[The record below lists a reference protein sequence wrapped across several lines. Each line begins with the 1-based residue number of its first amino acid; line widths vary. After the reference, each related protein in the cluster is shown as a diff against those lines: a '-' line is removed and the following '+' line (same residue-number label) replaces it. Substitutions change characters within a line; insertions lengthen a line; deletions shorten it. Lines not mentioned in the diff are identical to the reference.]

1 MKVHLWKYGEST
13 YDSDPIYD
21 DVIQD
26 YMYSIVRWDSRLNS
40 TSDKVDVEILHD
52 DSLTDSGLDTDGHA
66 AAFNSVIGVGT
77 NYSQHFSNGALR
89 NYIFR
94 PNARKSR
101 NLTIINSE
109 TYNGSPYNGTIS
121 VPSQMDE
128 NGPFGSD
135 QGEKGVIERS
145 VLIEFPV
152 ANIRKVKITVY
163 GFEENNMEPIR
174 INGFKVYSPLV
185 DSNGV
190 AVWPSAST
198 SWNIVLRANSTTSL

>member
-1 MKVHLWKYGEST
+1 M
-13 YDSDPIYD
+13 I
-21 DVIQD
+21 
-26 YMYSIVRWDSRLNS
+26 
-40 TSDKVDVEILHD
+40 
-52 DSLTDSGLDTDGHA
+52 SG
-66 AAFNSVIGVGT
+66 ST

-94 PNARKSR
+94 PNIYKSR

-109 TYNGSPYNGTIS
+109 TYTGAGTTYHGTIS

-152 ANIRKVKITVY
+152 AAIKKVKITVY
-163 GFEENNMEPIR
+163 GFEENNMDPIR

-185 DSNGV
+185 DSDGV
-190 AVWPSAST
+190 AVWPSSST
-198 SWNIVLRANSTTSL
+198 SWNIVLRANTITSI